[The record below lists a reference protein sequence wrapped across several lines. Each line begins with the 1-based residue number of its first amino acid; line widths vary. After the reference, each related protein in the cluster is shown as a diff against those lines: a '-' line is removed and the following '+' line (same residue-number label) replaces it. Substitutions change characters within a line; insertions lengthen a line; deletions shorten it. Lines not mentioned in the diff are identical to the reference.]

1 MTDHEAREI
10 LLLYRPGQEDQDD
23 DRLQQALE
31 LAAHDP
37 ELAAWFEQHRA
48 LQKAVRACLQQ
59 IQVPEGLKEQIL
71 SERKAYFAKTTRRRA
86 AVAVASLVVIAAA
99 FFAIIRQNASGP
111 ASDDSFANFRARM
124 AGDVQRLYPAMDLE
138 TNRLDVIRDYLAHN
152 QGHAQAMLPAG
163 LERYFS
169 EIARVLKRGGRAF
182 MTFYLLND
190 ESLRAIEAGKVPE
203 QFRFKHPLGSCRVTY
218 KDAPEY
224 AVAHIEEFVI
234 QALEKSGVRL
244 EGPVHYGR
252 WCGRAE
258 FLSWQDVIVA
268 ETPQ

>member
-1 MTDHEAREI
+1 MPEANQLSPPDWLAGLVGEGSFAEIGNEVVRNLAELCGIEPSSRVLDAGCGVGRVAIPLAGLLSPEGSYQGFDPLPWAIDWCQREI
-10 LLLYRPGQEDQDD
+10 SSRYPNFSFWHADVFSGEYY
-23 DRLQQALE
+23 
-31 LAAHDP
+31 
-37 ELAAWFEQHRA
+37 
-48 LQKAVRACLQQ
+48 
-59 IQVPEGLKEQIL
+59 PEG
-71 SERKAYFAKTTRRRA
+71 A
-86 AVAVASLVVIAAA
+86 AQPQDFRFPYDGDQFDVVCANSL
-99 FFAIIRQNASGP
+99 F
-111 ASDDSFANFRARM
+111 
-124 AGDVQRLYPAMDLE
+124 
-138 TNRLDVIRDYLAHN
+138 TH
-152 QGHAQAMLPAG
+152 MLPAG
-163 LERYFS
+163 LERYLS

-268 ETPQ
+268 ETPQMTRA